1 MLLTARSERNEAEM
15 AQRTIV
21 EMIDDLDQKPIK
33 QGEGETVSFGLEK
46 VEYTIDLS
54 KTNAAKLRKAMEPYV
69 AAARPVGGKQNG
81 RRRGRGRSSSPEYS
95 AKAVRAWAEANGVAV
110 PARGRIP
117 QAVIDQF
124 RSAGN

>member
-1 MLLTARSERNEAEM
+1 M

-21 EMIDDLDQKPIK
+21 ELIDDLDKKPIK
-33 QGEGETVSFGLEK
+33 QGEGETVSFGLEN

-54 KTNAAKLRKAMEPYV
+54 KANAAKLRKAMAPYV
-69 AAARPVGGKQNG
+69 EAARTVSGKRDGGQG
-81 RRRGRGRSSSPEYS
+81 RSRGRSSTREYDP
-95 AKAVRAWAEANGVAV
+95 KAVRAWAASHGIDV

-117 QAVIDQF
+117 AAVVEQF